1 MSSLSGHVDF
11 SAFEPL
17 HSRVKNSDPI
27 FFFFFVGVGAG
38 IGIYYSSKCIHVYC
52 VLNILYF
59 FTHTQVLHIYT
70 YILYMHIY
78 IYLYER
84 TINNQSH
91 REETR
96 AEKSV

>member
-27 FFFFFVGVGAG
+27 FFLVGGAG

-59 FTHTQVLHIYT
+59 FTHTQILHIYIPT
-70 YILYMHIY
+70 FYICIY